1 MSERSFKPLPGKL
14 ARALL
19 DHQRWLSSG
28 GRFGKRLEC
37 ERDTAFVNCDLD
49 GMDFSGA
56 DLASAYFDGGSARG
70 ARFVG
75 ANLASS
81 TFESCDLEGA
91 DFTNANLVWATF
103 ATNHDKACF
112 DGATLRHTA
121 WNMEEG
127 KRNDELRHELLMES
141 WKRATRDPGRSR

>member
-1 MSERSFKPLPGKL
+1 MSERSFKPLPGKI

-19 DHQRWLSSG
+19 DHQRWIASG

-37 ERDTAFVNCDLD
+37 EPDTAFVDCDLE

-56 DLASAYFDGGSARG
+56 DLNSAYFQGGSARG

-75 ANLASS
+75 ADLAHS
-81 TFESCDLEGA
+81 TFESCDVEGA
-91 DFTNANLVWATF
+91 DFSGADLSWATF
-103 ATNHDKACF
+103 ITNHDKASF

-121 WNMEEG
+121 WNREEG
-127 KRNDELRHELLMES
+127 KRKDELFDKFMRG
-141 WKRATRDPGRSR
+141 DPDEGQYR